1 MSENK
6 CILLTGS
13 SRGVGSELRDYFLT
27 NGWQVIGLSRSE
39 TFSHPRYIHYPVDLA
54 SASDIVDIF
63 KTIRKAHSKIDV
75 VINNAAVLTS
85 QYSMIMPPQAAQDMV
100 NVNLLAPF
108 LVSREVAKIMKKV
121 KTGRIINIGSMA
133 SSLEPVGD
141 SVYAATKAGIS
152 TIANVMAK
160 EFSQLN
166 ITCNT
171 VAINAIE
178 SDMLNQLPRE
188 KIDEI
193 IYNLPIGR
201 YSKIND
207 LLNVIEFFISKKS
220 DAITAQTIFLGG
232 VN

>member
-1 MSENK
+1 MDNAK
-6 CILLTGS
+6 CLLLTGS
-13 SRGVGSELRDYFLT
+13 SRGVGSELRDYFLA

-39 TFSHPRYIHYPVDLA
+39 TYSHPSYIHYSVNLS
-54 SASDIVDIF
+54 SAQEIVDIF
-63 KTIRKAHSKIDV
+63 KIIRRAHNQIDV

-108 LVSREVAKIMKKV
+108 LVSREAAKIMKKA
-121 KTGRIINIGSMA
+121 KYGRIINIGSMA
-133 SSLEPVGD
+133 SSLEPIGD

-160 EFSQLN
+160 EFSQIN

-171 VAINAIE
+171 VSINAIE
-178 SDMLNQLPRE
+178 SDMLRQLPRE

-193 IYNLPIGR
+193 IYNLPTGR
-201 YSKIND
+201 YSKIED
-207 LLNVIEFFISKKS
+207 LINVVEFFISEKS
-220 DAITAQTIFLGG
+220 DAITAQTIYLGG
-232 VN
+232 VD

>member
-1 MSENK
+1 MSAHK

-13 SRGVGSELRDYFLT
+13 SRGVGSELRDHFLT
-27 NGWQVIGLSRSE
+27 NGWQVIGLSRLESY
-39 TFSHPRYIHYPVDLA
+39 SHPNYIHYPVNLA
-54 SASDIVDIF
+54 SAQEIIDLF
-63 KTIRKAHSKIDV
+63 KRIRKAHNQIDV

-100 NVNLLAPF
+100 NINLLAPF

-121 KTGRIINIGSMA
+121 KYGRIINIGSMA

-178 SDMLNQLPRE
+178 SDMLSQLPRE

-193 IYNLPIGR
+193 IYNLPTGR
-201 YSKIND
+201 YSKIED
-207 LLNVIEFFISKKS
+207 LLNVIEFFISDKS

>member
-1 MSENK
+1 MSVQK
-6 CILLTGS
+6 VLLLTGS
-13 SRGVGSELRDYFLT
+13 SRGVGAETRNHFLEA
-27 NGWQVIGLSRSE
+27 GWHVIGLSRSE
-39 TFSHPRYIHYPVDLA
+39 TYSHPNYTHYAVNLA
-54 SASDIVDIF
+54 SPQIIIDTF
-63 KTIRKAHSKIDV
+63 KIIRKVHEKIDV
-75 VINNAAVLTS
+75 LINNAAVLTS

-108 LVSREVAKIMKKV
+108 LVSREVAKIMKKT
-121 KTGRIINIGSMA
+121 KYGRIINIGSMA
-133 SSLEPVGD
+133 ASLEPVGD

-178 SDMLNQLPRE
+178 SDMLKQLPRE
-188 KIDEI
+188 KIDDI
-193 IYNLPIGR
+193 IYNLPLGR
-201 YSKIND
+201 YSEIGD
-207 LLNVIEFFISKKS
+207 LINVIEFFISDKS